1 MEKFYVYCLVNKIL
15 NSEEYDDFV
24 KMIKSEQNEEII
36 FIARANMSNKI
47 LIGVKNKNSQIL
59 KDNQQDK
66 YVFVP
71 RKYFKAYVNVESLTD
86 VEINEVQD
94 FIKFKYSP
102 AFTVVKNKKIYF
114 NVKDRFVFEELINK
128 KDEVVSLDNKQK
140 EVDCKF
146 YITPI
151 YRQKQNGD
159 KQRKLSIIRPKKHF
173 VNPVFYDVIVKSK
186 SKNQNITIDKVVE
199 SLQFQDI
206 ISISKI
212 SVFDYEFNTFYKI
225 RTTDS
230 DVFNKQSTKFT
241 VDVNNNKI
249 TFFVDRI
256 QKIEKYTNRQNN
268 RQYRY
273 QKFKV

>member
-1 MEKFYVYCLVNKIL
+1 MEKFYVYCLVNKIP
-15 NSEEYDDFV
+15 NNEEYDGFI
-24 KMIKSEQNEEII
+24 KMIESEQNEEII
-36 FIARANMSNKI
+36 FITRANMSNKI

-59 KDNQQDK
+59 KDNQEDK

-71 RKYFKAYVNVESLTD
+71 RKYFKAYVNIENLNET
-86 VEINEVQD
+86 EINEVQD

-102 AFTVVKNKKIYF
+102 AFIVIKDKKIYF
-114 NVKDRFVFEELINK
+114 NVKDSFVFEEIIYK
-128 KDEVVSLDNKQK
+128 KDEAISLDNKQK
-140 EVDCKF
+140 EVNCKF

-151 YRQKQNGD
+151 YKQKQNRIN
-159 KQRKLSIIRPKKHF
+159 QRKLNIVRPKKHF

-199 SLQFQDI
+199 SLRFQDI

-230 DVFNKQSTKFT
+230 DVFNKQPTKFT

-273 QKFKV
+273 QKFKI